1 MGPGNMQP
9 IRIDLHTLV
18 RYWLISPF
26 TCAVLA
32 VLLLAAFW
40 YLQAAGDAR
49 EQGDPWPIPRT
60 GAFLAGLLAVELA
73 VQSSVAMLPY
83 ISFPMHIV
91 QSLLLVMVAAPL
103 LALGTP
109 VQLALET
116 SGTRIQ
122 GFLLTSMESAP
133 MRVLA
138 HPAVSFLVLYAG
150 LIAYFLTPALAISMR
165 HVWVLNL
172 INLGFLLAA
181 LVFWWAILATDVTP
195 DVGISAGQRLAFLA
209 GAVVLESFLGIALV
223 ARTTPVAAIY
233 TLTGT
238 RQGGAIWW
246 AAAAAATV
254 AGGVAVFSEWNRAG
268 GSPEPA
274 DDPTRPP
281 TDEADEEAWSASARF
296 SPPG

>member
-9 IRIDLHTLV
+9 VRIDLHTLI

-32 VLLLAAFW
+32 ALLLAAFW
-40 YLQAAGDAR
+40 YIQAVGDAR
-49 EQGDPWPIPRT
+49 EQGEPWPIQRT
-60 GAFLAGLLAVELA
+60 AAFFAGLLAVELA

-83 ISFPMHIV
+83 ISFPMHVV

-116 SGTRIQ
+116 SSPRIQ
-122 GFLLTSMESAP
+122 QLFLRALQSSALRL
-133 MRVLA
+133 MA
-138 HPAVSFLVLYAG
+138 HPAVSFLLLYFG
-150 LIAYFLTPALAISMR
+150 LLAYFLTPALGASMR
-165 HVWVLNL
+165 HVWLLNL
-172 INLGFLLAA
+172 VNLGFLLAA
-181 LVFWWAILATDVTP
+181 LLFWWAILATDAVP
-195 DVGISAGQRLAFLA
+195 DVGISAGPRLAILA

-223 ARTTPVAAIY
+223 TRTTPVAAIY

-246 AAAAAATV
+246 AVAAAATV
-254 AGGVAVFSEWNRAG
+254 VAGLVVFSEWNRAG
-268 GSPEPA
+268 ESSESGE
-274 DDPTRPP
+274 DPTGPP
-281 TDEADEEAWSASARF
+281 ADEADDQAWPASARF